1 MAKKNEKLVQSKD
14 YNTLV
19 RPIVTEKSSYV
30 GEVGSVV
37 TFEVAR
43 SAKKADIKAAV
54 ANIFDVEVLGV
65 NTINYRGKLKR
76 RGRQIGMTNSYKK
89 AYVTLG
95 PGQAIDV
102 VEGL

>member
-1 MAKKNEKLVQSKD
+1 MAKKSEKEVLSKH

-43 SAKKADIKAAV
+43 SATKQEIKEAV
-54 ANIFDVEVLGV
+54 AGIFDVEVLGV
-65 NTINYRGKLKR
+65 NILNYRGKLKR
-76 RGRQIGMTNSYKK
+76 RGRQVGMTNSYKK